1 MTLGA
6 VVRKEAEK
14 QKPQRGRYAEEKTGG
29 TCGCGKRI
37 EHINQ
42 QDEGENNAEEERTKE
57 EGEWWWSTDQ
67 SDEESGEDEERKR
80 EEKHPDKDKE
90 SGTEGSQATE
100 RSETRCYSCGET
112 DHRSDGCTN
121 TLLWE
126 IKEEDSATDEKIMHE
141 SSSEMIDRDEPEE
154 LDGWEIID
162 TKRDTSIAGASWF
175 HKYQKGLSEAERRE
189 ITGPFATKTT
199 IKFENGEEHKA
210 FQKYVIPIHIRG
222 KKARV
227 KVHIIAANIPLLIS
241 RSTTESIAATEDIAR
256 SDATTRTM
264 QADRGRSTWSGEKT
278 ETVRTKWM
286 SEIDEDGNW
295 KMETILTIYQGAG
308 EDQTRIEAK
317 LEARK
322 RIR

>member
-1 MTLGA
+1 MHEYVTMG
-6 VVRKEAEK
+6 
-14 QKPQRGRYAEEKTGG
+14 
-29 TCGCGKRI
+29 
-37 EHINQ
+37 
-42 QDEGENNAEEERTKE
+42 
-57 EGEWWWSTDQ
+57 
-67 SDEESGEDEERKR
+67 
-80 EEKHPDKDKE
+80 
-90 SGTEGSQATE
+90 
-100 RSETRCYSCGET
+100 
-112 DHRSDGCTN
+112 
-121 TLLWE
+121 
-126 IKEEDSATDEKIMHE
+126 EEDSAADEKIMHE
-141 SSSEMIDRDEPEE
+141 SSSEMINRDEAEE

-227 KVHIIAANIPLLIS
+227 KAHIIAANIPLLIS

-256 SDATTRTM
+256 SDAMTRTM

-322 RIR
+322 RIGKQDSGGSENPRISTARIEAAIIKMTGDTDEIEIIPAHMKIWIIRGDSERRLIIKSTMDIKKRKNAEVDENEKAKRLYRKMRDTMKELGFGGIGRRRPLDKHHEPTM